1 VSAEFSTANERDA
14 LASFLDRQRDAL
26 IRKARGVTDAEARR
40 APTASSLS
48 LLGLLKHSAVWEDR
62 WFQGVVA
69 GRPLPDGWPDHESPI
84 PDEDF
89 RVDDGDTVEQW
100 VARYEQAAEMSR
112 QIVAAMELDD
122 SCARA
127 DIIDC
132 NVRCVL
138 LHMIEETARHAGH
151 ADLIRETLD
160 GSRGM

>member
-1 VSAEFSTANERDA
+1 VAKLPTSNERDA
-14 LASFLDRQRDAL
+14 LAAFLDRQRDAL
-26 IRKARGVTDAEARR
+26 IRKARGVSDSDARR
-40 APTASSLS
+40 APTVSSLS
-48 LLGLLKHSAVWEDR
+48 LLGLLKHSAVWEAR

-69 GRPLPDGWPDHESPI
+69 GRPLADGWPERESST

-89 RVDDGDTVEQW
+89 LVDDGDTVEQW
-100 VARYEQAAEMSR
+100 VARYEAEAETSR
-112 QIVAAMELDD
+112 QIVAAVQLDD
-122 SCARA
+122 PCVRT

-160 GSRGM
+160 GSRGS